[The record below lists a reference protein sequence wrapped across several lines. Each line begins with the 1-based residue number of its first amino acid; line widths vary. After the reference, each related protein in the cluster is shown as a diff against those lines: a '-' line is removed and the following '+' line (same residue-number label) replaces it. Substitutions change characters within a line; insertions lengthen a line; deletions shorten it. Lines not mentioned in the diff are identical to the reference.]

1 MSSVN
6 ILLSVIH
13 LSPHPNPL
21 IGIVFYH
28 YLPSRCYIALKRN
41 HDNQKLAAAFLKK
54 MTDERTGKIGVQS
67 GAENVAISKEAEVNR
82 DEKDTKDAESV
93 KQLRGK

>member
-1 MSSVN
+1 MLN
-6 ILLSVIH
+6 VIR

-21 IGIVFYH
+21 ICITFYH
-28 YLPSRCYIALKRN
+28 CLPSRCYIALKRN

-54 MTDERTGKIGVQS
+54 MTGEGTGKIGAQS
-67 GAENVAISKEAEVNR
+67 GAENVVIPKEAVVKG
-82 DEKDTKDAESV
+82 DEKEAKDADSV

>member
-6 ILLSVIH
+6 ILLNVERIS
-13 LSPHPNPL
+13 LHPNPL
-21 IGIVFYH
+21 TCTAFY
-28 YLPSRCYIALKRN
+28 YCLPSRCYIALKRN

-54 MTDERTGKIGVQS
+54 MTDEGTGKIGARS
-67 GAENVAISKEAEVNR
+67 GAENVAMQKEAVVKR
-82 DEKDTKDAESV
+82 DEKDAKDVESV

>member
-6 ILLSVIH
+6 TLLSVIH

-21 IGIVFYH
+21 ICIAFYH

-67 GAENVAISKEAEVNR
+67 GAENVAISKEAEVKR
-82 DEKDTKDAESV
+82 DAKDAESV
-93 KQLRGK
+93 KQLRGE